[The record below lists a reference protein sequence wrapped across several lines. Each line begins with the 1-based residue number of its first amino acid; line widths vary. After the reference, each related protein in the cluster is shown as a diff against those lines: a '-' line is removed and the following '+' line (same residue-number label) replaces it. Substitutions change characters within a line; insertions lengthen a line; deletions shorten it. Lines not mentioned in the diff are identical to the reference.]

1 MRLLLMFALRY
12 EGSEASLKRLV
23 RAISNGDDSEDLE
36 DLIDRMIRRMG
47 SRKRTG
53 DLFSNKTY
61 GAVLGGTF
69 DLFKSLTAGTITQ
82 IEPLLRTVLSDG
94 LLKNRLDES
103 EYPTY
108 SQDGDSSSSRLKES
122 GVVIVFMIG
131 GGVTY
136 AEARVVDT
144 INRELKKN
152 GDARQIVLG
161 GSNLLSSGDFIDL
174 IRSGG
179 GGGNDAAWLA

>member
-23 RAISNGDDSEDLE
+23 RAISNGDDSEGLE

-108 SQDGDSSSSRLKES
+108 NQDGDSSSRLKES

-179 GGGNDAAWLA
+179 GGGNDTAWLA

>member
-1 MRLLLMFALRY
+1 M
-12 EGSEASLKRLV
+12 SLKRLV
-23 RAISNGDDSEDLE
+23 RAISNDDEEENLE
-36 DLIDRMIRRMG
+36 DLIDRMLRCMG

-82 IEPLLRTVLSDG
+82 IEPLLHTVLTDG
-94 LLKNRLDES
+94 LLKNRLEES
-103 EYPTY
+103 EYPVY
-108 SQDGDSSSSRLKES
+108 ENSGSSTDNS
-122 GVVIVFMIG
+122 GVVVVFMIG

-144 INRELKKN
+144 MNQELIKQKN
-152 GDARQIVLG
+152 KHGSSDIRHVVLG

-174 IRSGG
+174 IRGSGHS
-179 GGGNDAAWLA
+179 NAWVA